1 MSFKNPY
8 LKLLILL
15 FLIFVSIGAIV
26 FLIKNTMRYCADY
39 LKGES
44 EFYTLQNK
52 IKTFYE
58 QQNAFEKS
66 QPKIS
71 LISSAFLNKDQ
82 LVVFLRQLEELGVK
96 NNIVFE
102 IKSIDAPTKEKPY
115 FIFQLVIKG
124 KFADFL
130 RFLFALENN
139 PFTEYRLIE
148 VQKINI
154 KRIVTGSTQGG
165 SPQQSSIES
174 EIEIKVH
181 AKL

>member
-1 MSFKNPY
+1 V
-8 LKLLILL
+8 L
-15 FLIFVSIGAIV
+15 
-26 FLIKNTMRYCADY
+26 
-39 LKGES
+39 
-44 EFYTLQNK
+44 
-52 IKTFYE
+52 
-58 QQNAFEKS
+58 
-66 QPKIS
+66 
-71 LISSAFLNKDQ
+71 
-82 LVVFLRQLEELGVK
+82 
-96 NNIVFE
+96 E

-148 VQKINI
+148 VQKMNI